1 VARDG
6 ADMRAAAAAVLWFSQ
21 VVGYPNRAKEVGAV
35 LC

>member
-6 ADMRAAAAAVLWFSQ
+6 ADVRAAAAAVPCLSQ